1 MNVRTHT
8 KIGGNMELKVWSKT
22 LLNVYGCLQ
31 KLTEE
36 IDKIVL
42 NFALSTGYVNY
53 DNKTYRDTQK
63 ILELTERKI
72 TLINIKIL
80 IEKCLDKIDLK
91 YCKLLTLKYVDK
103 VSNETIASALNIKYR
118 TYFRKFMQAIDSFAS
133 RLKFEGFTQDKIF
146 NLVKKEEWILDI
158 YNATKEKELKKGK
171 DESINKYAIFN
182 LAVKDYKKER
192 KLLIA

>member
-1 MNVRTHT
+1 
-8 KIGGNMELKVWSKT
+8 MELKVWSKT

-42 NFALSTGYVNY
+42 NFALCTGYINS

-80 IEKCLDKIDLK
+80 IEKCLNKIDLK
-91 YCKLLTLKYVDK
+91 LCKLLVLKYVDK
-103 VSNETIASALNIKYR
+103 VSNENIAKALNVTNR
-118 TYFRKFMQAIDSFAS
+118 TYFRKYLDAIESFAS
-133 RLKFEGFTQDKIF
+133 RLKFEGYTVEKLYK
-146 NLVKKEEWILDI
+146 LVESEEWILDVFAS
-158 YNATKEKELKKGK
+158 YKEKELKKGM
-171 DESINKYAIFN
+171 DTINNYAIYS
-182 LAVKDYKKER
+182 LAVNDYKKER
-192 KLLIA
+192 KLVLA